1 MKIALCTLLLPTSL
15 AFGQAQVTLTAPT
28 CANVGDEIVVAVG
41 VAAGAPEFVGLQ
53 SAISYDRT
61 VLEFLS
67 ASTPTGPLDLPI
79 YFAHSAVN
87 GTIDL
92 AVGITPPAAPI
103 TGGVDGKLLRFRV
116 IANPASCPSGALVSF
131 RSDKRIRNLL
141 TTDNGA
147 PITPGLANLG
157 GLNIAAAPDITVPA
171 DVSVVPPVGYMSAT
185 ADVGLAT
192 ASGCGAI
199 DIDFVRSDGKASLAD
214 EFDRIDSPV
223 TITWTATDPCGRT
236 DSGVQTVTVDVILG
250 DLSGDGVIN
259 GNDLA
264 IVLGSFGGGNGQ
276 GDVNADG
283 TVDGFDIAYI
293 LGNWGVTSGG

>member
-1 MKIALCTLLLPTSL
+1 MKLALCMLLIPASL
-15 AFGQAQVTLTAPT
+15 AFGQAEVTLSAPT

-67 ASTPTGPLDLPI
+67 ASTPAGPLDLPI
-79 YFAHSAVN
+79 YFSHSAVN

-116 IANPASCPSGALVSF
+116 IANPASCPSGPLVTF
-131 RSDKRIRNLL
+131 RSDKRVRNLL

-147 PITPGLANLG
+147 PITPGLVNLS
-157 GLNIAAAPDITVPA
+157 GLNIAAAPVISVPA
-171 DVSVVPPVGYMSAT
+171 DASPVPPIGFMSVS
-185 ADVGLAT
+185 ADVGVAT
-192 ASGCGAI
+192 ANGCGTV
-199 DIDFVRSDGKASLAD
+199 DIDFVRSDGKASLSD
-214 EFDRIDSPV
+214 PFDRIDSPISIV
-223 TITWTATDPCGRT
+223 WTATDACGRS
-236 DSGVQTVTVDVILG
+236 DSGTQTVTVDVLLG
-250 DLSGDGVIN
+250 DLSGDGIIN

-264 IVLGSFGGGNGQ
+264 IVLGGFGSTNGQ

-283 TVDGFDIAYI
+283 VVDGFDIAYI